1 MKKIVITNLKGGVGK
16 TTNTFNIAS
25 ILAEKH
31 KVLVVDIGS
40 QCSITGDFR
49 INYLDQAMPSAALI
63 FNTDLKNQPSAEDL
77 IRKQPFSELP
87 NLDII
92 PNNTL
97 SFLSEMILAAKPAR
111 ERVLESFFRRDE
123 KVLNEYDYVF
133 FDAEPLMSI
142 TNINAFYVADS
153 IILTS
158 VTSRESLEGAEIFDS
173 IWGQN
178 REVLMKE
185 NNVKAM
191 FICNANISRNVQAR
205 DALDYVHTEEYS
217 LHEIVTKKYIPYSAK
232 VEKTGLFRTPINIL
246 YKENDKIKK
255 DYEILIDELKEMGAL

>member
-111 ERVLESFFRRDE
+111 ERVLE
-123 KVLNEYDYVF
+123 
-133 FDAEPLMSI
+133 
-142 TNINAFYVADS
+142 
-153 IILTS
+153 
-158 VTSRESLEGAEIFDS
+158 
-173 IWGQN
+173 
-178 REVLMKE
+178 
-185 NNVKAM
+185 
-191 FICNANISRNVQAR
+191 
-205 DALDYVHTEEYS
+205 
-217 LHEIVTKKYIPYSAK
+217 
-232 VEKTGLFRTPINIL
+232 
-246 YKENDKIKK
+246 
-255 DYEILIDELKEMGAL
+255 